1 MKLIKFLPLQLVIN
15 LNNYFLTKIIVIK
28 LGTSSITS
36 VSGVIETNT
45 LERVA
50 ADISELHGLGHK
62 IILVSSGAV
71 GNGRGYLKNY
81 RGRLMDRKAAAA
93 VGNPILINKYS
104 LAFSKHEITIAQAL
118 LERWHFSERK
128 HFLQLR
134 ETIETLWEN
143 NIIPIANEND
153 VVSDLEIKF
162 SDNDHLATLL
172 AAGFNADALLIGSSV
187 EGILD
192 DKGQVIPRISDVT
205 SVVKEFVR
213 DDKSALGLGGM
224 ATKVSYASLASK
236 LGIKT
241 TIFGLLTEKPIIGA
255 LENKIGTYFPP
266 KATSPSARQMWL
278 ASGSLANGS
287 LEVDEGAKNALLDR
301 KSLLHV
307 GVLAIITHFELG
319 EIIDIKYN
327 AQTIAVGISKVA
339 SKDIVLLNKES
350 STVVVHANNMVII

>member
-1 MKLIKFLPLQLVIN
+1 MSSLG
-15 LNNYFLTKIIVIK
+15 KIIVIK

-36 VSGVIETNT
+36 DTGVIETHT

-50 ADISELHGLGHK
+50 ADISYLHKQGHK

-71 GNGRGYLKNY
+71 GNGRGFLKNY
-81 RGRLMDRKAAAA
+81 KGRLMDRKAAAA

-104 LAFSKHEITIAQAL
+104 QAFSVYEIIIAQTL
-118 LERWHFSERK
+118 LERWHFAERK

-172 AAGFNADALLIGSSV
+172 AAGFNADVLLIGSSV

-192 DKGQVIPRISDVT
+192 NKGEVISRIDDVGA
-205 SVVKEFVR
+205 VVKEFVR

-224 ATKVSYASLASK
+224 TTKVSYATLASN
-236 LGIKT
+236 LGIEA
-241 TIFGLLTEKPIIGA
+241 TIFGLKTDKPIIGA
-255 LENKIGTYFPP
+255 LEGRLGTYFPP
-266 KATSPSARQMWL
+266 KAINPSARHMWL

-287 LEVDEGAKNALLDR
+287 LEVDEGAKNALLER

-307 GVLAIITHFELG
+307 GIHAIVNPFQAG
-319 EIIDIKYN
+319 EIIDIKYSG
-327 AQTIAVGISKVA
+327 QSIAVGIAKVA
-339 SKDIVLLNKES
+339 SSDIDLQSKEIGLL
-350 STVVVHANNMVII
+350 VVHANNLVII